1 MAKHSFRG
9 MRRALRPDALIITLV
24 LVCVGLLTGKYAP
37 SWGSVLP
44 DAVHEALADTKADA
58 DFGAAASFDGESD
71 EVVNHNLKLM
81 PAADKCEPLTFLMF
95 NAHNYFVREDDQRSR
110 YKITIKKESEREA
123 VADVI
128 ASAAPQIVGLVEMGG
143 PRAVEDL
150 QMRLRARGLDYPYS
164 RVLTR
169 GGEDRALAVL
179 SQHPIVQDHSRANCA
194 LHGNKRQKMLR
205 GILDVTVRV
214 GGERY
219 FRVVGA
225 HLKSRVSDDPA
236 AATARRALEAR
247 TLAMYLQQE
256 MRKQPLMP
264 FVVYGDWNDGP
275 ADDSLKILRHGMS
288 ADAALTRVKAA
299 DSAGLTWTIYYAAAE
314 EYCVFD
320 QIYVNSVLRS
330 RRGRKLNSG
339 VVDIPAAA
347 QAADHRAVWCELR

>member
-1 MAKHSFRG
+1 MAQRVSRSL
-9 MRRALRPDALIITLV
+9 RRALRPDTLIITLV

-37 SWGSVLP
+37 SWTGELSEQPVQP
-44 DAVHEALADTKADA
+44 MAAAKADSDFGPAA
-58 DFGAAASFDGESD
+58 DFVGESD
-71 EVVNHNLKLM
+71 DVVNRNLKAM
-81 PAADKCEPLTFLMF
+81 PAAARCEPLTFLMF
-95 NAHNYFVREDDQRSR
+95 NAHNYFVKEDAQRSR
-110 YKITIKKESEREA
+110 YKLSIKKESEREA

-128 ASAAPQIVGLVEMGG
+128 AAASPQIVGLIEMGG
-143 PRAVEDL
+143 PRALEDL
-150 QMRLRARGLDYPYS
+150 QNRLKARGLHYPYS
-164 RVLTR
+164 RVLIR

-179 SQHPIVQDHSRANCA
+179 SQHPIVQDHSRANCS

-236 AATARRALEAR
+236 AATARRSLEAR

-275 ADDSLKILRHGMS
+275 ADDSLKILRQGMS
-288 ADAALTRVKAA
+288 ADSALTRVKAE
-299 DSAGLTWTIYYAAAE
+299 DSAGLTWTIYYAGAE

-320 QIYVNSVLRS
+320 QIYVNNVLRS
-330 RRGRKLNSG
+330 RRGRKLRSG

-347 QAADHRAVWCELR
+347 HAADHRAVWCELR